1 MAGCYPVAFAFAGVV
16 FTFAPV
22 ALAEGSMGSPAP
34 DERPRRAQ
42 AEVLLAEG
50 LGSVAAGLPLV
61 ASNRADE
68 AYRMAGGVTLGFGAV
83 NVALAAVSLVGLA
96 RDARRPRSWAERVAG
111 AHGEATA
118 FAVNT
123 GLDVLYLA
131 AAGVALAAEPLKL
144 NDPTRWQASGAALA
158 AQGAF
163 LLGFDIVGW
172 SLASAWHGEL
182 LRGAPV
188 VRASPAWFP
197 LADTRTGGFA
207 LGVAGSL

>member
-1 MAGCYPVAFAFAGVV
+1 MACCYPVAFALAGAIL
-16 FTFAPV
+16 TFAPV
-22 ALAEGSMGSPAP
+22 ALAEGNTKSPAP
-34 DERPRRAQ
+34 DERARRAQ

-61 ASNRADE
+61 ASNGADE

-83 NVALAAVSLVGLA
+83 NVALAAVSLVGLTQ
-96 RDARRPRSWAERVAG
+96 DARRPRSWAERVAG

-131 AAGVALAAEPLKL
+131 AAAVALAAEPLQL
-144 NDPTRWQASGAALA
+144 DRPARWQAAGSALA
-158 AQGAF
+158 VQGAF

-172 SLASAWHGEL
+172 ALASARHGEL
-182 LRGAPV
+182 LRGA
-188 VRASPAWFP
+188 RAAPAWFP
-197 LADTRTGGFA
+197 LGGDARGGFA
-207 LGVAGSL
+207 LGVAGSM